1 MLSKFSSNN
10 KITKTG
16 ISLPKQFAMF
26 KQPTLGLLGGL
37 K

>member
-10 KITKTG
+10 KIIKTG
-16 ISLPKQFAMF
+16 VDLTKQFTMF
-26 KQPTLGLLGGL
+26 KQPTLGLLEGL